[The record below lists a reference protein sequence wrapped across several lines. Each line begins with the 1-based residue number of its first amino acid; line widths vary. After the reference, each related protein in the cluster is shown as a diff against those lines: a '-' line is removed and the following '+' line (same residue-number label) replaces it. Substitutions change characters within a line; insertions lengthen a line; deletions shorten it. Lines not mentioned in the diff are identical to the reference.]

1 MIYIS
6 NDEIKKNINLKK
18 PAKTK
23 KIVIRKSRNKFDKE
37 KKTSKPCALLNLV

>member
-6 NDEIKKNINLKK
+6 NDEIKKNQFKK
-18 PAKTK
+18 TCQNKKNSNK
-23 KIVIRKSRNKFDKE
+23 KIEDQIWQR